1 MALTFLQ
8 LKQLVRS
15 RCFPAGEARNLRPSH
30 DKSMLDCLVD
40 LQRWVD
46 CLQSNNTHLVPH
58 CATFYKCGL
67 TSFDFP
73 RSIVRGLSVID
84 KINPTTHKEDPT
96 AADDYCTEIE
106 YAQIDVCHMHNYIAK
121 SRTIGCCFSCSS
133 FFALPQHLCGW
144 KGRAP
149 IPTDEGVPAGLPTL
163 SLGYHYPQESTDAVC
178 GRSRAG
184 VWAIE
189 SGRIY
194 VAPWIQ
200 STETIVLKWQGIKR
214 DWVDADLVD
223 DDPTLI
229 RAVELFLRWEHSR
242 DWDRDGKA
250 AEYENEYRKALS
262 ELIYDCAKENEVR
275 DCGTERGFGA
285 AGARGITPTVKLY
298 FNDALPPVTEYC
310 PQNETGSPVTEP
322 IAAGTV
328 SSTVSVSDANARAV
342 EEARARARARLDCT
356 AVSGGGNGN
365 GGTPEPSP
373 CPGNVGTWQ
382 YPVTLTATVH
392 CTDYWVPSGDADP
405 PTGPATNVTLAA
417 CSGPKSTVG
426 PADAEASARALFEQ
440 MKVDALRGQ
449 CTFYC
454 KTTSAPGKCPGGITV
469 YTATVAKGAFTS
481 TGPNASQAEAD
492 SKALAQAQQ
501 DAAAYV
507 AAHPELCAS
516 PPPKVFCSLEKAL
529 THFRIVCPIPQTDQ
543 YHHLIYCALDVPV
556 YAPAGAA
563 SGNSQKN
570 ADIARDALMLQAA
583 QAQAE
588 FYCPNRDLRQ
598 GCTAITVPNVV
609 LPVVCISPP

>member
-1 MALTFLQ
+1 
-8 LKQLVRS
+8 
-15 RCFPAGEARNLRPSH
+15 
-30 DKSMLDCLVD
+30 MLDCLVD

-149 IPTDEGVPAGLPTL
+149 IPTDEGVPSGLPTL
-163 SLGYHYPQESTDAVC
+163 SLGYHYPQESTDATC

-250 AEYENEYRKALS
+250 PEYENEYRKALS

-382 YPVTLTATVH
+382 YPFDLTATVH
-392 CTDYWVPSGDADP
+392 CVDYWVPSGDAPP
-405 PTGPATNVTLAA
+405 PTGTPQTVLLKA

-426 PADAEASARALFEQ
+426 PSDAEAAARALFDQ

-454 KTTSAPGKCPGGITV
+454 KTTSAPGKCPGGVTV
-469 YTATVAKGAFTS
+469 YTATVAAGAITS
-481 TGPNASQAEAD
+481 TGPNASQTDAD
-492 SKALAQAQQ
+492 AKALAQAQQ

-507 AAHPELCAS
+507 AAHPGLCAS
-516 PPPKVFCSLEKAL
+516 PPPKLYCNTAIAETF
-529 THFRIVCPIPQTDQ
+529 FRMECPVMQTDK
-543 YHHLIYCALDVPV
+543 YGRSFKCFFRVGV
-556 YAPAGAA
+556 TCPANVA
-563 SGNSQKN
+563 SGTSQIL
-570 ADIARDALMLQAA
+570 AQQAA
-583 QAQAE
+583 QYLMQLAAQLKAQE
-588 FYCPNRDLRQ
+588 LCPIADLRS
-598 GCTAITVPNVV
+598 GCPSIPDQHVV
-609 LPVVCISPP
+609 VSGTLCVATP